1 MPSPERREPEQA
13 PLPPE
18 LAEFLKDRRFACVT
32 QATNK
37 GTVLVIKAPGRE
49 IESVRGRVPV
59 HLRYYLYQHPA
70 APVIRMILTIYD
82 QPKTPLAFETFI
94 NVEDT
99 AQRSDFEA
107 LANQRELDLLFY
119 DEELA
124 HRLGKRVHIGLP
136 KVVRQ
141 ILSAADRLLAAI
153 PKERFDFDRAK
164 AEVMGATTL

>member
-1 MPSPERREPEQA
+1 
-13 PLPPE
+13 
-18 LAEFLKDRRFACVT
+18 
-32 QATNK
+32 
-37 GTVLVIKAPGRE
+37 
-49 IESVRGRVPV
+49 
-59 HLRYYLYQHPA
+59 
-70 APVIRMILTIYD
+70 MILTIYD